1 LEFHNSTQ
9 DKSLVT
15 SLQAMATSRPP
26 PLPALP
32 AMTGGLGGA
41 GAGQML
47 FGGSSERMIVAGGL
61 PIAERLLEMVAEA
74 ERKGQASS
82 SDSDATASHAA
93 GPGAGAHVVG
103 LGRPRPIGPLGTA
116 ALRWP
121 EKAKWRL
128 IAGDGEGSQ
137 VRGRSELPRLRLPE
151 RRGRGGPRPLLL
163 GLGPPPFF
171 PPRLACPPLP
181 TGPRRGPRGR
191 RRPEAPARTLPGPC

>member
-1 LEFHNSTQ
+1 
-9 DKSLVT
+9 
-15 SLQAMATSRPP
+15 
-26 PLPALP
+26 
-32 AMTGGLGGA
+32 MTGGLGGA

-163 GLGPPPFF
+163 GLGPPPILSAPTRI
-171 PPRLACPPLP
+171 PPPPHLP
-181 TGPRRGPRGR
+181 SEGAAGS
-191 RRPEAPARTLPGPC
+191 APAGGARPDLARPVLTAARRAAPG

>member
-1 LEFHNSTQ
+1 
-9 DKSLVT
+9 
-15 SLQAMATSRPP
+15 MASSRPP
-26 PLPALP
+26 PALPALP
-32 AMTGGLGGA
+32 ALGGGGAGA

-82 SDSDATASHAA
+82 DSDAAAHAA
-93 GPGAGAHVVG
+93 GPGVTG

-137 VRGRSELPRLRLPE
+137 VRGRGAPRLGFPR
-151 RRGRGGPRPLLL
+151 RRGRGTCGSLAR
-163 GLGPPPFF
+163 LGPPRPSF
-171 PPRLACPPLP
+171 PAPSCPPPHLP
-181 TGPRRGPRGR
+181 SEGAAGVVPAGGARPDLARPVLTAAPR
-191 RRPEAPARTLPGPC
+191 

>member
-1 LEFHNSTQ
+1 MALNSITQ
-9 DKSLVT
+9 PKSLVT
-15 SLQAMATSRPP
+15 SLQAMATTSRP

-121 EKAKWRL
+121 EKAQWRL
-128 IAGDGEGSQ
+128 IAGDGEGS
-137 VRGRSELPRLRLPE
+137 
-151 RRGRGGPRPLLL
+151 
-163 GLGPPPFF
+163 
-171 PPRLACPPLP
+171 
-181 TGPRRGPRGR
+181 
-191 RRPEAPARTLPGPC
+191 